1 MELKPIKTRKI
12 YEEIAE
18 QLRKLVAEGKLKP
31 GDRLPSE
38 RELAERLQVSR
49 ASVREAL
56 SALEMMGLLE
66 VRSGEGTYIRHVNM
80 DSVVAPLSWV
90 LSLDK
95 DTVVQ
100 LMEVRKILEVQAVS
114 LAAERVREAELK
126 EMAEALEMMRLDLE
140 AGELDEV
147 TDNRFH
153 FAIARAT
160 HNKILIRLM
169 NSISDTVQQ
178 TLKFGLGR
186 SRDTLE
192 RLYTEHIAIMEAIKA
207 KDPIKARECML
218 SHLVG
223 AEELTLR
230 HLATIHKG

>member
-18 QLRKLVAEGKLKP
+18 QLRKQVAEGKLKP

-80 DSVVAPLSWV
+80 DSVVAPLSWA

-95 DTVVQ
+95 DTMKQ
-100 LMEVRKILEVQAVS
+100 LMEVRKILEVQTVS
-114 LAAERVREAELK
+114 LAAERARDTDLK
-126 EMAEALEMMRLDLE
+126 ELAETIEDMRKDMEDGLF
-140 AGELDEV
+140 DEV
-147 TDNRFH
+147 SDQRFH
-153 FAIARAT
+153 FLITQAT
-160 HNKILIRLM
+160 QNKILIRLM
-169 NSISDTVQQ
+169 NSISDTFRQ
-178 TLKFGLGR
+178 TIKFGLTK
-186 SRDTLE
+186 SDE
-192 RLYTEHIAIMEAIKA
+192 NIIKLYHEHVAIYEAIKA
-207 KDPIKARECML
+207 KDPATARERML

-223 AEELTLR
+223 TEEAL
-230 HLATIHKG
+230 KNS